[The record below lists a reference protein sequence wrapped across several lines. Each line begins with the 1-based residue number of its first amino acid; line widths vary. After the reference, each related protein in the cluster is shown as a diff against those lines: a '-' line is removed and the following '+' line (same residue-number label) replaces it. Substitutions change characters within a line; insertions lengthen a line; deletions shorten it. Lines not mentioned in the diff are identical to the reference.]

1 MRTKQPAGK
10 AVWGAVIV
18 VALVTMGCSTKKFVR
33 QTVAPIETRTAQLE
47 TKTTTHDGQIEG
59 LGTKISAVDERA
71 MSADSRA
78 QEAGA
83 KAAKAQESADGAASQ
98 AVVAQT
104 LAQKGLSRSDEVERT
119 LTGKIENMD
128 NYKLLST
135 GTVLFGFDKSELT
148 TDAKAQLDAEVQKI
162 GSNQHFLIQVEGFT
176 DKTGSSKYNL
186 ALSRERANAVVR
198 YLTTS
203 GKVPL
208 YRIHIVGYG
217 SEAAVAD
224 NSTRKGRE
232 ENRRVEVK
240 VFASTG
246 MATEHAST
254 TVTTGME
261 ETVPAGAVTG
271 NP

>member
-18 VALVTMGCSTKKFVR
+18 VALVTMGCSTKKYVR
-33 QTVAPIETRTAQLE
+33 QTVAPVEARTTQLE
-47 TKTTTHDGQIEG
+47 KKTTTHDGQIDE
-59 LGTKISAVDERA
+59 LGSKVSAVNERA

-83 KAAKAQESADGAASQ
+83 KAAKAQESADGASSQ
-98 AVVAQT
+98 ATEART
-104 LAQKGLSRSDEVERT
+104 LAQKGLDRGDEVERT
-119 LTGKIENMD
+119 LSAKVENMD

-135 GTVLFGFDKSELT
+135 GTVLFGLDKSELT
-148 TDAKAQLDAEVQKI
+148 TEAKAQLDAEIQKI
-162 GSNQHFLIQVEGFT
+162 GSNQHFVIQVEGFT

-186 ALSRERANAVVR
+186 GLSRERANAVVL

-203 GKVPL
+203 GKIPL
-208 YRIHIVGYG
+208 YRIHMVGYG
-217 SEAAVAD
+217 SEVPVAD

-240 VFASTG
+240 LFAAATSG
-246 MATEHAST
+246 METEHAN
-254 TVTTGME
+254 V
-261 ETVPAGAVTG
+261 ADTG

>member
-1 MRTKQPAGK
+1 MRAKQPVGK
-10 AVWGAVIV
+10 AVWGVVIV
-18 VALVTMGCSTKKFVR
+18 VALLTMGCSTKKYVR
-33 QTVAPIETRTAQLE
+33 QTVAPIEARTAQLE
-47 TKTTTHDGQIEG
+47 KKTTGHDGQIDE
-59 LGTKISAVDERA
+59 LGTKVSAANERA

-78 QEAGA
+78 QEAGV
-83 KAAKAQESADGAASQ
+83 KAAKAQESADGAANQ
-98 AVVAQT
+98 ATEART
-104 LAQKGLSRSDEVERT
+104 LAQKGLDRGDEVERT
-119 LTGKIENMD
+119 LTARVENMD

-148 TDAKAQLDAEVQKI
+148 TEAKAQLDAEVQKI
-162 GSNQHFLIQVEGFT
+162 GSSQHFLIQVEGFT

-186 ALSRERANAVVR
+186 GLSRDRANAVVR

-208 YRIHIVGYG
+208 YKIHIVGYG
-217 SEAAVAD
+217 SEEPVAD

-240 VFASTG
+240 LFAAVAGDMS
-246 MATEHAST
+246 TEHSSAD
-254 TVTTGME
+254 
-261 ETVPAGAVTG
+261 TG